1 MRAPLRMLGALTV
14 ALAVWSATVP
24 AQQLI
29 ATGSLGVFDAYLES
43 LRQQAGI
50 PGMSAALVKDG
61 AIVWE
66 KGYGFQNVAN
76 RLRATPDTPY
86 VVGDLSETFAAVL
99 LLQCVEQRRLDLDGP
114 VSRYGVT
121 GLEPGAT
128 MRQLLSHAAPE
139 GSAGPGGPAGID
151 EQYQYDPGRFDTL
164 TTVAEWCIPQ
174 PYRKSIS
181 HRLLDRLAMTSSA
194 PGTDL
199 RDPDFVLPEG
209 LYTDEEVAHYREIL
223 GKLATPYHLAFRG
236 RAEPSDVPALTM
248 SAANGLVSTVRD
260 LAQFDMALDSEILL
274 LADTREAAWTN
285 ATGRDGAVLPT
296 GLGWFVQTYRNERI
310 VWHFGV
316 VSGAYSSLV
325 IKVPARNETLIL
337 LANSDGLVAP
347 YDLAHGD
354 LTRSIFANLFLRLAI

>member
-1 MRAPLRMLGALTV
+1 MRASIRVLGALTV
-14 ALAVWSATVP
+14 GLALWSATAP

-29 ATGSLGVFDAYLES
+29 ATGSLAVFDAYLES

-50 PGMSAALVKDG
+50 PGMSAAVVKDG

-66 KGYGFQNVAN
+66 KGYGFQDVAT

-99 LLQCVEQRRLDLDGP
+99 LLQCVDERRLELDAP

-121 GLEPGAT
+121 GLEPAAT

-139 GSAGPGGPAGID
+139 GVD
-151 EQYQYDPGRFDTL
+151 DQYQYDPGRFDTL

-181 HRLLDRLAMTSSA
+181 HRLLDRLAMTTSV

-199 RDPDFVLPEG
+199 LDPEFTLPEG
-209 LYTDEEVAHYREIL
+209 LYTDKEIAHYREVL
-223 GKLATPYHLAFRG
+223 GKLATPYHLVARG
-236 RAEPSDVPALTM
+236 RPEPTDIPALTM

-260 LAQFDMALDSEILL
+260 LAQFDAALDSEILL

-285 ATGRDGAVLPT
+285 ATGRSGAVLPT

-310 VWHFGV
+310 VWHFGIV
-316 VSGAYSSLV
+316 AGAYSSLV
-325 IKVPARNETLIL
+325 IKVPSRNETLIL

-347 YDLAHGD
+347 YDLAQGD